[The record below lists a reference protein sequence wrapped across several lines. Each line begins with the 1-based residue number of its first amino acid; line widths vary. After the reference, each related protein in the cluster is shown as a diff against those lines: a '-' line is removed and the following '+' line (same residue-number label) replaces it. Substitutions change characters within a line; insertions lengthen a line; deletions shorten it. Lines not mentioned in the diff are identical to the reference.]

1 MQGFNIQVNF
11 LDSGI
16 DVTVNGKPVTTEDI
30 QEFLTMIST
39 KTVEASQKAATQA
52 NEDFVNLYDK
62 IGEEVEQVVDK
73 TMSEFDKVFEG
84 FDPFFGTSIN
94 LNNPFDTDQ
103 VRKAQDTVKKWS
115 DQATLITDKAKA
127 VANTTPSEPKANFG
141 VQKLEGDAKYT
152 ITELGELKLIPG
164 FFDDQQYHLFKYF
177 YGSTELDRK
186 TFMNKIFNNLKPQ

>member
-11 LDSGI
+11 LESGI
-16 DVTVNGKPVTTEDI
+16 DLKVNGKPVTTDDI

-39 KTVEASQKAATQA
+39 KTVETSQKAATQA
-52 NEDFVNLYDK
+52 NEDFVNIYDK
-62 IGEEVEQVVDK
+62 IGEEVEQVADK
-73 TMSEFDKVFEG
+73 TLSDFYKVFEG

-94 LNNPFDTDQ
+94 LNNPFETNQ
-103 VRKAQDTVKKWS
+103 LRKAQDTVKQWS
-115 DQATLITDKAKA
+115 DQASKLTDKAKA
-127 VANTTPSEPKANFG
+127 VANNTTSEPIANFG

-152 ITELGELKLIPG
+152 IAELGELKLIPG

>member
-11 LDSGI
+11 LESGI

-30 QEFLTMIST
+30 QEFLTMISI

-52 NEDFVNLYDK
+52 NDDFVNMYDK

-84 FDPFFGTSIN
+84 FDPFFGTSTK
-94 LNNPFDTDQ
+94 LNNPFDPNQ
-103 VRKAQDTVKKWS
+103 VRKAQETVKKWS
-115 DQATLITDKAKA
+115 EQATELTEKAKA
-127 VANTTPSEPKANFG
+127 VSNNTPSEPTASFG
-141 VQKLEGDAKYT
+141 VQKIEADAKYT